1 VVKWILCLLLFS
13 AQALAQKTVID
24 STTPDPLALRPIQV
38 GIDLLYGWRSNGE
51 HGLGLMAS
59 YRTPIG
65 SLDLEGNLFQR
76 FFTGSDTAK
85 YSFGRFGF
93 GFGFGIIVP
102 QLIKTSGAVIEPRFG
117 VSFTVWNN
125 TLGIGFPTGAEVH
138 VPIVSIMDASFGALV
153 EPEFNLNSVKNTLVY
168 DLRLGVRFH

>member
-1 VVKWILCLLLFS
+1 VVRWILFLLLFS
-13 AQALAQKTVID
+13 GEAIAQKAITD
-24 STTPDPLALRPIQV
+24 SAGNDPLSLRPTQV

-76 FFTGSDTAK
+76 FFSGSDTAK

-93 GFGFGIIVP
+93 GFGLGVVIP
-102 QLIKTSGAVIEPRFG
+102 QLLKTGNATIEPKLG

-125 TLGIGFPTGAEVH
+125 TLGIGFPAGAEVH
-138 VPIVSIMDASFGALV
+138 IPIVSIMDVSFGAIV
-153 EPEFNLNSVKNTLVY
+153 EPEFNLNSVQNTIIY